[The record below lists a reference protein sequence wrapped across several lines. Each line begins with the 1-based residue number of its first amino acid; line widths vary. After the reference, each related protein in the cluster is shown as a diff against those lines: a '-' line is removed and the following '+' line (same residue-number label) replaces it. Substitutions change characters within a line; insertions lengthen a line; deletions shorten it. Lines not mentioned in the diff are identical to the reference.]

1 MKIMASSLITS
12 WQIDGK
18 IMETVTDLLF
28 WVPKSLQMLTAAT
41 KLKDAFSLEENL
53 DQTRQHI
60 EKQRHYFANKDLPS
74 QSYGFSSSHVWMWEL
89 DYKESWAL
97 KYWWFWTVVLEKT
110 LESPLDS
117 REIKPFK
124 PKGNPSW
131 IFIGRTEAETPLDV
145 KSWLTGKDPDAGK
158 DWGQKKGATKDEMVG
173 WCHWLNEHEFVQ
185 TPGDSEG
192 QRSLKCSSPLSPK
205 ETDTT

>member
-1 MKIMASSLITS
+1 M
-12 WQIDGK
+12 W
-18 IMETVTDLLF
+18 
-28 WVPKSLQMLTAAT
+28 
-41 KLKDAFSLEENL
+41 KLD
-53 DQTRQHI
+53 H
-60 EKQRHYFANKDLPS
+60 
-74 QSYGFSSSHVWMWEL
+74 
-89 DYKESWAL
+89 KEGWAL
-97 KYWWFWTVVLEKT
+97 KNWCLQAVVLEKT

-185 TPGDSEG
+185 TPGDREG
-192 QRSLKCSSPLSPK
+192 QGSLACCVVHGVTKSPTWLSDWTIAGDLK
-205 ETDTT
+205 ITTNQFNMIKIYTIFTQQ